1 MKFFFRK
8 CLIFKD
14 FPKGCE
20 ILGVLLSSSIFSFFI
35 KEAKYIEEEYA
46 FYNTRL
52 KFKGVDLPKYS
63 FFHNFFVFKFH
74 RLRGSNFTGITHP
87 TGEFHI
93 PFLSM
98 AFPVIFLQGISHL
111 FHTNQP
117 FKIEVFQKLVILLYI
132 PTCSGE
138 ISSYHHGVGHKHSHT
153 VKISEVLFSTTA
165 QP

>member
-1 MKFFFRK
+1 VLDYQGFSQYTKTRNIKLLKWDVKFFFRK

-63 FFHNFFVFKFH
+63 FFRNF
-74 RLRGSNFTGITHP
+74 LISNFT
-87 TGEFHI
+87 
-93 PFLSM
+93 
-98 AFPVIFLQGISHL
+98 V
-111 FHTNQP
+111 
-117 FKIEVFQKLVILLYI
+117 
-132 PTCSGE
+132 
-138 ISSYHHGVGHKHSHT
+138 
-153 VKISEVLFSTTA
+153 
-165 QP
+165 